1 MEPTQEQN
9 PEEPASKRKRG
20 PKDTTEALNQHTPV
34 ANAIFRTFKKASKC
48 FLALIGLK
56 CVCSLQSPDV
66 EILNGSALISSS
78 IMTS

>member
-9 PEEPASKRKRG
+9 PEEPASKSKQG
-20 PKDTTEALNQHTPV
+20 PKDTTEALHHNHV
-34 ANAIFRTFKKASKC
+34 ANATFRTFKKASKC

-56 CVCSLQSPDV
+56 CVCNLQSPDV

-78 IMTS
+78 VVTS

>member
-9 PEEPASKRKRG
+9 PEEPASKRKQG

-34 ANAIFRTFKKASKC
+34 ANATFRTFKKASKC

-56 CVCSLQSPDV
+56 
-66 EILNGSALISSS
+66 
-78 IMTS
+78 